1 MLALDK
7 MLEAQRYVVAIVP
20 ETLSIQ
26 GIGKRSCYIILRYLK
41 EDNPFDDTE
50 NPVVVACFD
59 GRKKSLSEV
68 KVYKNDEFVNSLGT
82 IERLRIRYSKR
93 LGRDDV

>member
-26 GIGKRSCYIILRYLK
+26 GIGKRSCYIILRYL

-50 NPVVVACFD
+50 NPVVVA
-59 GRKKSLSEV
+59 L
-68 KVYKNDEFVNSLGT
+68 
-82 IERLRIRYSKR
+82 
-93 LGRDDV
+93 